1 MTLVSGDMTWGEMTF
16 GRLDCKSLHRPRQ
29 MLFTLT
35 IP

>member
-1 MTLVSGDMTWGEMTF
+1 MTLVSGDMTF
-16 GRLDCKSLHRPRQ
+16 GRLDPKSLHRPRQ

>member
-16 GRLDCKSLHRPRQ
+16 GRLDPKSLHRPRQ

>member
-1 MTLVSGDMTWGEMTF
+1 MTWGEMTF
-16 GRLDCKSLHRPRQ
+16 GRLDPKSLHRPKQ